1 MPGLCDDLRYALR
14 TLRKSPAF
22 TAVALLTLALA
33 IGATTSVFTVVN
45 AVLLRKLPYK
55 NGDRLVLLWGTAQRH
70 GALRERSQVNFPSIE
85 DWRKMSHSFDGIAA
99 YASWQETVTG
109 HGEAERISTLRVS
122 PSFFSVMGASPLLG
136 RTFTANENLDAK
148 ASVAVLSYGLWQRKF
163 AQDPNILGKTF
174 SLNASTF
181 TIIG

>member
-1 MPGLCDDLRYALR
+1 MRTILDDLRYAVR
-14 TLRKSPAF
+14 TMRKSPAF

-45 AVLLRKLPYK
+45 AVLLRELPYK
-55 NGDRLVLLWGTAQRH
+55 NGNRLVLLWGTSQRH

-85 DWRKMSHSFDGIAA
+85 DWRKMSHSFDDIAA
-99 YASWQETVTG
+99 YAYWQETVTG

-122 PSFFSVMGASPLLG
+122 PAFFGVMGASPLLG

-148 ASVAVLSYGLWQRKF
+148 ASVAVLSYG
-163 AQDPNILGKTF
+163 
-174 SLNASTF
+174 
-181 TIIG
+181 